1 MLLREGIDENLRFLI
16 LEVGKQLEKTRQ
28 FLDDPSPNLLEAVLA
43 RDDYIDN
50 LKSIIQRS
58 CFAIAAEKS
67 ADNGS
72 ALDLLK
78 AVDVITANL
87 ERIGDFCE
95 NIIDQVGYLQNDEVL
110 RGRDFSR
117 FFDVVMDG
125 VAKVEYAA
133 LKLDLQD
140 AVAICRAEQELDT
153 LYAQAFRDILI
164 ELQHSTNSQ
173 GLVTVLFISHYFE
186 RMGDALLNIGEA
198 VLSACLG
205 ERIKIDQFWA
215 LEDSLEGANLDRGIT
230 DVSLEAMGET
240 KSGCRIDRVSSK
252 SGADGVGWVI
262 FKEGR
267 KQKLLDETT
276 SIDAWREI
284 VPGLAPKV
292 YTFYDHGETAA
303 ILFEYLPGRTFEEL
317 LLRGGPGELDA
328 ALAAICETLETVWRK
343 TRSDGPVSARFVSQL
358 RGRLEDVYAVHPD
371 FRGSDGA
378 FGNLRLPSFD
388 ELLNRAARLEE
399 ALTAPFSVFIHGDFN
414 VDNIIYDGKDGRV
427 HFIDLHRSRMMD
439 YVQDVS
445 VFLVSNQR
453 LQVFTSPI
461 RRRIGH
467 VAVRFHAFAQRF
479 AGEMGDATF
488 EARLALGLAR
498 SYATSARF
506 VLDED
511 LAKTLFLRARYLIER
526 LVLHDPEHIAD
537 FQVPREVLVG

>member
-1 MLLREGIDENLRFLI
+1 MLLHEGIDENLRFLI
-16 LEVGKQLEKTRQ
+16 LEVGKQLEKTRE
-28 FLDDPSPNLLEAVLA
+28 FLEDPSPRLLEGVLA

-58 CFAIAAEKS
+58 CFAIAAEK
-67 ADNGS
+67 AGDNGS
-72 ALDLLK
+72 SLDLLK

-110 RGRDFSR
+110 RGRDFGR
-117 FFDVVMDG
+117 FFDIVIDG
-125 VAKVEYAA
+125 VAKIEYAA
-133 LKLDLQD
+133 LQLDLQG
-140 AVAICRAEQELDT
+140 AVAICRTEQDLDT
-153 LYAQAFRDILI
+153 MYAQSFRDILV

-215 LEDSLEGANLDRGIT
+215 LEDSLEGANLDRAIT
-230 DVSLEAMGET
+230 DVSLHTMGET
-240 KSGCRIDRVSSK
+240 RSGCRIDRVSSK
-252 SGADGVGWVI
+252 SGADGAGWVI

-292 YTFYDHGETAA
+292 YTFYDHGESAA

-317 LLRGGPGELDA
+317 LLRGDPTELDR
-328 ALAAICETLETVWRK
+328 ALTVLCETLNTVWHQ
-343 TRSDGPVSARFVSQL
+343 TRSEGPVSARFVSQL
-358 RGRLEDVYAVHPD
+358 RTRLEDVYAVHPD

-378 FGNLRLPSFD
+378 FGNLRLASFD
-388 ELLNRAARLEE
+388 ELLDRAARLED

-414 VDNIIYDGKDGRV
+414 VDNVIYDGKEDRV

-453 LQVFTSPI
+453 LHVFTSPI
-461 RRRIGH
+461 RQRIGRI
-467 VAVRFHAFAQRF
+467 ALRFHDFTRRF
-479 AGEMGDATF
+479 AVEMGDATF

-506 VLDED
+506 VLDEEF
-511 LAKTLFLRARYLIER
+511 AKSLFLRARYLIER
-526 LVLHDPEHIAD
+526 LVSQDAAHIED
-537 FQVPREVLVG
+537 FRVPREVLVG